1 MSAPLV
7 DSDKL
12 VFEDK
17 FFSSRVMLTFIFGV
31 IVAGFLTWFMYFL
44 IEFSEQK
51 MDETA
56 RIHILDFVR
65 LQREESSERK
75 ERKPER
81 PEVDKAPP
89 APATP
94 DISDAAS
101 NLDAIGISD
110 LPVNTDMD
118 VNTDGF
124 GVGSGEGE
132 FLPIVKVAP
141 IYPVSASSRG
151 IEGECTVEYTVT
163 VTGATR
169 DPYVVEGLC
178 TNAAFKRPS
187 LAAASRFKYKPRII
201 NGEAVEVKRVRN
213 VFIYV
218 LDKKEGESVD
228 E

>member
-1 MSAPLV
+1 MSGSPV
-7 DSDKL
+7 DKQ
-12 VFEDK
+12 VFEDSH
-17 FFSSRVMLTFIFGV
+17 FSSRIMFTVFFGIV
-31 IVAGFLTWFMYFL
+31 VAGFLTWFMYFL
-44 IEFSEQK
+44 IAFSEQK
-51 MDETA
+51 MDESA

-101 NLDAIGISD
+101 DLDAIGISD
-110 LPVNTDMD
+110 LPVNTNMD
-118 VNTDGF
+118 INTEGF
-124 GVGSGEGE
+124 GVGAGEGE

-141 IYPVSASSRG
+141 VYPVSASSRG
-151 IEGECTVEYTVT
+151 IEGECAVEYTVT
-163 VTGATR
+163 ATGATR
-169 DPYVVEGLC
+169 DAYVVEGLC
-178 TNAAFKRPS
+178 TNPAFKRPS

-218 LDKKEGESVD
+218 LDKKEGETL
-228 E
+228 EE